1 MAYIYCITNDINDKV
16 YVGKT
21 EFSIQKRW
29 EEHCSDAFRERNEK
43 RPLYSAMR
51 KYGIEHFQINLIEET
66 NNTEEREIYWIE
78 QKQSYKNG
86 YNATLGGDGKKYI
99 NYDDVVNAYYN
110 NNKNITKTAKDLS
123 LDRCHVSLILR
134 SCGIKTL
141 GTGQLNKTLLG
152 KGVNQYTMEGKF
164 IQSFVSAKA
173 AADSLNKTNGTSNGA
188 TSHIT
193 DVCRGKRKSAYG
205 YIWKFVE

>member
-1 MAYIYCITNDINDKV
+1 MAYIYCITNDINNKV

-21 EFSIQKRW
+21 EFPIQKRW

-51 KYGIEHFQINLIEET
+51 K
-66 NNTEEREIYWIE
+66 
-78 QKQSYKNG
+78 
-86 YNATLGGDGKKYI
+86 DGKKYI

-110 NNKNITKTAKDLS
+110 NNKNITKTAKDLN

-173 AADSLNKTNGTSNGA
+173 AADSLNKTNETSNGA